1 MCPFGEV
8 VFAYPKQKQGFKA
21 DPKWKVG
28 ICLGKTEVQDAWV
41 IGDGNRVFL
50 SKSIRRVADAS
61 TKYIACYQG
70 FTAYSWEY
78 QQNFGGRIVP
88 SKRVATMVGGPL
100 LGLPSPGARGEAL
113 HDEDAREVI
122 AFSKSYARKL
132 EEAKDLVEVTEKK
145 EGQAQ
150 EMSQEQKVAEDK
162 KLDYVEEKVIV
173 SPTRIRDPNMVD
185 KTHNQA
191 GPSVPATTPRSPAQ
205 KSGFSMAGDEG
216 DAKRLKLTIFKLAH
230 ESEGES
236 SETKRQKVGEEKP
249 HVERR
254 VQATEVG
261 DEVYCHMDQFFG
273 EEEFLSWDGE
283 EEEEEAPSTMI
294 YPPRSLQFAVQL
306 LPEHR
311 LEDAQTLCTFFP
323 ENSVLAL

>member
-1 MCPFGEV
+1 
-8 VFAYPKQKQGFKA
+8 
-21 DPKWKVG
+21 
-28 ICLGKTEVQDAWV
+28 
-41 IGDGNRVFL
+41 
-50 SKSIRRVADAS
+50 
-61 TKYIACYQG
+61 
-70 FTAYSWEY
+70 
-78 QQNFGGRIVP
+78 
-88 SKRVATMVGGPL
+88 
-100 LGLPSPGARGEAL
+100 
-113 HDEDAREVI
+113 
-122 AFSKSYARKL
+122 
-132 EEAKDLVEVTEKK
+132 
-145 EGQAQ
+145 
-150 EMSQEQKVAEDK
+150 
-162 KLDYVEEKVIV
+162 
-173 SPTRIRDPNMVD
+173 MVD
-185 KTHNQA
+185 DMNNQA
-191 GPSVPATTPRSPAQ
+191 GPSMPGTTPRSPAQ
-205 KSGFSMAGDEG
+205 KSSLSVTGDEG
-216 DAKRLKLTIFKLAH
+216 DAKRLKFTTFKLVH

-261 DEVYCHMDQFFG
+261 TEVYYHMDQFFG